1 LTYKNNKNF
10 LLIDSLAQ
18 DRKFSE
24 AKELL
29 LKDKNKY
36 LLDYFYKYILGS
48 LEDQLGNSD
57 QAISNYLESINLNPS
72 FKESKFSL
80 GNIYYKLKKLD
91 EAKLIFLDLIEQTK
105 DIRSYHNLAL
115 ILFDQNLYDDSIIY
129 LKIASNLY
137 PTSYEVHH
145 QLGLVYAKLKK
156 YYEAI
161 KYYSLAN
168 KFNEKKDSST
178 LNNLGNVYG
187 DLKDH
192 ERAIFFYNQA
202 LKFNGDKSKIY
213 NNLAVAYSDIG
224 DLEKTIYCYEQS
236 LLLNPKNLIIRQRYI
251 FYLLYNFESKTLYK
265 QEAIKYSEKIDYL
278 PNVLKINELKNFSKD
293 EHKVINL
300 GIVSGDFRKH
310 PVGFFLMDI
319 LKDLKNENI
328 KLFAYSSP
336 EFDDDYTESLREKF
350 DVFNNISA
358 FSDKDCVTKIYDDK
372 IDILIDMSGYSN
384 QTRLPLF
391 KQKVSPLQI
400 SWAGWL
406 ETTGLK
412 EIDYIVGDPI
422 VTPEEHKNF
431 YVEKILQLPN
441 IWCHLSTSDIKQ
453 INTSHTPALINN
465 YITFGCFNNM
475 HKINNK
481 VIEAWSEILHLVLNS
496 KILIKNFQVNNSLYK
511 KRIIN
516 EFKKNNI
523 LDDRLIFEEDSIRD
537 KLLLSYNN
545 IDIALDTFPYTGGT
559 TSLETAWMCVPL
571 LTIKGE
577 SFISRCGASINTN
590 LNQDHWTANNI
601 KQYIQLA
608 KEYASD
614 YKKLDINRSYLRNN
628 SRKSAIFNSK
638 LFSKN
643 FAKALRKIWLDYVNT
658 NNNI

>member
-1 LTYKNNKNF
+1 LTYKDNKNF
-10 LLIDSLAQ
+10 LLINSLVQ
-18 DRKFSE
+18 EKKFFE
-24 AKELL
+24 ARELL

-36 LLDYFYKYILGS
+36 LLDYFFLYILGF
-48 LEDQLGNSD
+48 LEDQLGNSN
-57 QAISNYLESINLNPS
+57 QAISNYLESVRLNPS

-80 GNIYYKLKKLD
+80 GSIYYKLRKLD
-91 EAKLIFLDLIEQTK
+91 EAKLIFLDLIEETK

-115 ILFDQNLYDDSIIY
+115 ILFDQTLYDDSILY

-145 QLGLVYAKLKK
+145 QLGLVYSKLKK

-161 KYYSLAN
+161 KYYDLAN

-178 LNNLGNVYG
+178 LNNLGNVYS
-187 DLKDH
+187 DLKDYD
-192 ERAIFFYNQA
+192 RAIFCYNQA
-202 LKFNGDKSKIY
+202 LKFDGDKSKIY

-236 LLLNPKNLIIRQRYI
+236 LLLNSKNLIIRQRYI
-251 FYLLYNFESKTLYK
+251 FYLLYNFETKKLYK
-265 QEAIKYSEKIDYL
+265 QETIKYSEEIDYL
-278 PNVLKINELKNFSKD
+278 PNLSKINKLKNFTED
-293 EHKVINL
+293 RQINL

-310 PVGFFLMDI
+310 PVGYFLMDI
-319 LKDLKNENI
+319 LNHLKNENI
-328 KLFAYSSP
+328 KLFAYSNP
-336 EFDDDYTESLREKF
+336 EIEDDYTESLKERF
-350 DVFNNISA
+350 DVFNNISSL
-358 FSDKDCVTKIYDDK
+358 SDKDSAAKIYDDK
-372 IDILIDMSGYSN
+372 IDILIDMSGFSN
-384 QTRLPLF
+384 QTRLSLF
-391 KQKVSPLQI
+391 KQKISPVQV

-406 ETTGLK
+406 ATTGLK
-412 EIDYIVGDPI
+412 EIDYIVGDSI
-422 VTPEEHKNF
+422 VTPETHKDY

-453 INTSHTPALINN
+453 IDTNHTPALINN
-465 YITFGCFNNM
+465 YITFGCFNSM

-481 VIEAWSEILHLVLNS
+481 VIEAWSEILHAVLNS
-496 KILIKNFQVNNSLYK
+496 KILIKNFQVNNYLYK
-511 KRIIN
+511 KKIIN

-523 LDDRLIFEEDSIRD
+523 LEDRLIFEEASLRD

-571 LTIKGE
+571 LTIRGD
-577 SFISRCGASINTN
+577 SFISRCGASINSN
-590 LNQDHWTANNI
+590 LNQDHWTAENV

-614 YKKLDINRSYLRNN
+614 YKKLDINRSYLRDN
-628 SRKSAIFNSK
+628 SRKSPIFNSK

-643 FAKALRKIWLDYVNT
+643 FAKALRKILLEYVTT

>member
-1 LTYKNNKNF
+1 MTYKDNKNF
-10 LLIDSLAQ
+10 LLINSLVQ
-18 DRKFSE
+18 EKKFFE
-24 AKELL
+24 ARELL

-36 LLDYFYKYILGS
+36 LLDYFFIYILGF
-48 LEDQLGNSD
+48 LEDQLGNSN
-57 QAISNYLESINLNPS
+57 QAISNYLESVRLNPS

-80 GNIYYKLKKLD
+80 GSIYYKLRKLD
-91 EAKLIFLDLIEQTK
+91 EAKLIFLDLIEETK

-115 ILFDQNLYDDSIIY
+115 ILFDQTLYDDSILY

-145 QLGLVYAKLKK
+145 QLGLVYSKLKK

-161 KYYSLAN
+161 KYYDLAN

-178 LNNLGNVYG
+178 LNNLGNVYS
-187 DLKDH
+187 DLKDYD
-192 ERAIFFYNQA
+192 RAIFCYNQA
-202 LKFNGDKSKIY
+202 LKFDGDKSKIY

-236 LLLNPKNLIIRQRYI
+236 LLLNSKNLIIRQRYI
-251 FYLLYNFESKTLYK
+251 FYLLYNFETKKLYK
-265 QEAIKYSEKIDYL
+265 QETIKYSEEIDYL
-278 PNVLKINELKNFSKD
+278 PNLSKINKLKNFTED
-293 EHKVINL
+293 RQINL

-310 PVGFFLMDI
+310 PVGYFLMDI
-319 LKDLKNENI
+319 LNHLKNENI
-328 KLFAYSSP
+328 KLFAYSNP
-336 EFDDDYTESLREKF
+336 EIEDDYTESLKERF
-350 DVFNNISA
+350 DVFNNISSL
-358 FSDKDCVTKIYDDK
+358 SDKDSAAKIYDDK
-372 IDILIDMSGYSN
+372 IDILIDMSGFSN
-384 QTRLPLF
+384 QTRLSLF
-391 KQKVSPLQI
+391 KQKISPVQV

-406 ETTGLK
+406 ATTGLK
-412 EIDYIVGDPI
+412 EIDYIVGDSI
-422 VTPEEHKNF
+422 VTPETHKDY

-453 INTSHTPALINN
+453 IDTNHTPALINN
-465 YITFGCFNNM
+465 YITFGCFNSM

-481 VIEAWSEILHLVLNS
+481 VIEAWSEILHAVLNS
-496 KILIKNFQVNNSLYK
+496 KILIKNFQVNNYLYK
-511 KRIIN
+511 KKIIN

-523 LDDRLIFEEDSIRD
+523 LEDRLIFEEASLRD

-571 LTIKGE
+571 LTIRGD
-577 SFISRCGASINTN
+577 SFISRCGASINSN
-590 LNQDHWTANNI
+590 LNQDHWTAENV

-608 KEYASD
+608 NEYASD
-614 YKKLDINRSYLRNN
+614 YKKLDINRSYLRDN
-628 SRKSAIFNSK
+628 SRKSPIFNSK

-643 FAKALRKIWLDYVNT
+643 FAKALRKILLEYVTT

>member
-1 LTYKNNKNF
+1 MTYKDNKNF
-10 LLIDSLAQ
+10 LLINSLVQ
-18 DRKFSE
+18 EKKFFE
-24 AKELL
+24 ARELL

-36 LLDYFYKYILGS
+36 LLDYFFFYILGF
-48 LEDQLGNSD
+48 LEDQLGNSN
-57 QAISNYLESINLNPS
+57 QAISNYLESVRLNTS

-80 GNIYYKLKKLD
+80 GSIYYKLRKLD
-91 EAKLIFLDLIEQTK
+91 EAKLIFLDLIEETK

-115 ILFDQNLYDDSIIY
+115 ILFDQTLYDDSILY

-137 PTSYEVHH
+137 PTSYEVNH
-145 QLGLVYAKLKK
+145 QLGLVYSKLKK

-161 KYYSLAN
+161 KYYDLAN

-178 LNNLGNVYG
+178 LNNLGNVYS
-187 DLKDH
+187 DLKDYD
-192 ERAIFFYNQA
+192 RAIFCYNQA
-202 LKFNGDKSKIY
+202 LKFDGDKSKIY

-236 LLLNPKNLIIRQRYI
+236 LLLNSKNLIIRQRYI
-251 FYLLYNFESKTLYK
+251 FYLLYNFETKKLYK
-265 QEAIKYSEKIDYL
+265 QETIKYSEEIDYL
-278 PNVLKINELKNFSKD
+278 PNLSKINKLKNFTED
-293 EHKVINL
+293 RQINL

-310 PVGFFLMDI
+310 PVGYFLMDI
-319 LKDLKNENI
+319 LNHLKNENI
-328 KLFAYSSP
+328 KLFAYSNP
-336 EFDDDYTESLREKF
+336 EIEDDYTESLKERF
-350 DVFNNISA
+350 DVFNNISSL
-358 FSDKDCVTKIYDDK
+358 SDKDSAAKIYDDK
-372 IDILIDMSGYSN
+372 IDILIDMSGFSN
-384 QTRLPLF
+384 QTRLSLF
-391 KQKVSPLQI
+391 KQKISPVQV

-406 ETTGLK
+406 ATTGLK
-412 EIDYIVGDPI
+412 EIDYIVGDSI
-422 VTPEEHKNF
+422 VTPETHKDY

-453 INTSHTPALINN
+453 IDTNHTPALINN
-465 YITFGCFNNM
+465 YITFGCFNSM

-481 VIEAWSEILHLVLNS
+481 VIEAWSEILHAVLNS
-496 KILIKNFQVNNSLYK
+496 KILIKNFQVNNYLYK
-511 KRIIN
+511 KKIIN

-523 LDDRLIFEEDSIRD
+523 LEDRLIFEEASLRD

-571 LTIKGE
+571 LTIRGD
-577 SFISRCGASINTN
+577 SFISRCGASINSN
-590 LNQDHWTANNI
+590 LNQDHWTAENV

-614 YKKLDINRSYLRNN
+614 YKKLDINRSYLRDN
-628 SRKSAIFNSK
+628 SRKSPIFNSK

-643 FAKALRKIWLDYVNT
+643 FAKALRKILLEYVTT

>member
-1 LTYKNNKNF
+1 LTYKDNKNF
-10 LLIDSLAQ
+10 LLINSLVQ
-18 DRKFSE
+18 EKKFFE
-24 AKELL
+24 ARELL

-36 LLDYFYKYILGS
+36 LLDYFFLYILGF
-48 LEDQLGNSD
+48 LEDQLGNSN
-57 QAISNYLESINLNPS
+57 QAISNYLESVRLNPS

-80 GNIYYKLKKLD
+80 GSIYYKLRKLD
-91 EAKLIFLDLIEQTK
+91 EAKLIFLDLIEETK

-115 ILFDQNLYDDSIIY
+115 ILFDQTLYDDSILY

-145 QLGLVYAKLKK
+145 QLGLVYSKLKK

-161 KYYSLAN
+161 KYYDLAN

-178 LNNLGNVYG
+178 LNNLGNVYS
-187 DLKDH
+187 DLKDYD
-192 ERAIFFYNQA
+192 RAIFCYNQA
-202 LKFNGDKSKIY
+202 LKFDGDKSKIY

-236 LLLNPKNLIIRQRYI
+236 LLLNSKNLIIRQRYI
-251 FYLLYNFESKTLYK
+251 FYLLYNFETKKLYK
-265 QEAIKYSEKIDYL
+265 QETIKYSEEIDYL
-278 PNVLKINELKNFSKD
+278 PNLSKINKLKNFTED
-293 EHKVINL
+293 RQINL

-310 PVGFFLMDI
+310 PVGYFLMDI
-319 LKDLKNENI
+319 LNHLKNENI
-328 KLFAYSSP
+328 KLFAYSNP
-336 EFDDDYTESLREKF
+336 EIEDDYTESLKERF
-350 DVFNNISA
+350 DVFNNISSL
-358 FSDKDCVTKIYDDK
+358 SDKDSAAKIYDDK
-372 IDILIDMSGYSN
+372 IDILIDMSGFSN
-384 QTRLPLF
+384 QTRLSLF
-391 KQKVSPLQI
+391 KQKISPVQV

-406 ETTGLK
+406 ATTGLK
-412 EIDYIVGDPI
+412 EIDYIVGDSI
-422 VTPEEHKNF
+422 VTPETHKDY

-453 INTSHTPALINN
+453 IDTNHTPALINN
-465 YITFGCFNNM
+465 YITFGCFNSM

-481 VIEAWSEILHLVLNS
+481 VIEAWSEILHAVLNS
-496 KILIKNFQVNNSLYK
+496 KILIKNFQVNNYLYK
-511 KRIIN
+511 KKIIN

-523 LDDRLIFEEDSIRD
+523 LEDRLIFEEASLRD

-571 LTIKGE
+571 LTIRGD
-577 SFISRCGASINTN
+577 SFISRCGASINSN
-590 LNQDHWTANNI
+590 LNQDHWTAENV

-608 KEYASD
+608 NEYASD
-614 YKKLDINRSYLRNN
+614 YKKLDINRSYLRDN
-628 SRKSAIFNSK
+628 SRKSPIFNSK

-643 FAKALRKIWLDYVNT
+643 FAKALRKILLEYVTT

>member
-1 LTYKNNKNF
+1 LTYKDNKNF
-10 LLIDSLAQ
+10 LLINSLVQ
-18 DRKFSE
+18 EKKFFE
-24 AKELL
+24 ARELL

-36 LLDYFYKYILGS
+36 LLDYFFFYILGF
-48 LEDQLGNSD
+48 LEDQLGNSN
-57 QAISNYLESINLNPS
+57 QAISNYLESVRLNTS

-80 GNIYYKLKKLD
+80 GSIYYKLRKLD
-91 EAKLIFLDLIEQTK
+91 EAKLIFLDLIEETK

-115 ILFDQNLYDDSIIY
+115 ILFDQTLYDDSILY

-137 PTSYEVHH
+137 PTSYEVNH
-145 QLGLVYAKLKK
+145 QLGLVYSKLKK

-161 KYYSLAN
+161 KYYDLAN

-178 LNNLGNVYG
+178 LNNLGNVYS
-187 DLKDH
+187 DLKDYD
-192 ERAIFFYNQA
+192 RAIFCYNQA
-202 LKFNGDKSKIY
+202 LKFDGDKSKIY

-236 LLLNPKNLIIRQRYI
+236 LLLNSKNLIIRQRYI
-251 FYLLYNFESKTLYK
+251 FYLLYNFETKKLYK
-265 QEAIKYSEKIDYL
+265 QETIKYSEEIDYL
-278 PNVLKINELKNFSKD
+278 PNLSKINKLKNFTED
-293 EHKVINL
+293 RQINL

-310 PVGFFLMDI
+310 PVGYFLMDI
-319 LKDLKNENI
+319 LNHLKNENI
-328 KLFAYSSP
+328 KLFAYSNP
-336 EFDDDYTESLREKF
+336 EIEDDYTESLKERF
-350 DVFNNISA
+350 DVFNNISSL
-358 FSDKDCVTKIYDDK
+358 SDKDSAAKIYDDK
-372 IDILIDMSGYSN
+372 IDILIDMSGFSN
-384 QTRLPLF
+384 QTRLSLF
-391 KQKVSPLQI
+391 KQKISPVQV

-406 ETTGLK
+406 ATTGLK
-412 EIDYIVGDPI
+412 EIDYIVGDSI
-422 VTPEEHKNF
+422 VTPETHKDY

-453 INTSHTPALINN
+453 IDTNHTPALINN
-465 YITFGCFNNM
+465 YITFGCFNSM

-481 VIEAWSEILHLVLNS
+481 VIEAWSEILHAVLNS
-496 KILIKNFQVNNSLYK
+496 KILIKNFQVNNYLYK
-511 KRIIN
+511 KKIIN

-523 LDDRLIFEEDSIRD
+523 LEDRLIFEEASLRD

-571 LTIKGE
+571 LTIRGD
-577 SFISRCGASINTN
+577 SFISRCGASINSN
-590 LNQDHWTANNI
+590 LNQDHWTAENV

-614 YKKLDINRSYLRNN
+614 YKKLDINRSYLRDN
-628 SRKSAIFNSK
+628 SRKSPIFNSK

-643 FAKALRKIWLDYVNT
+643 FAKALRKILLEYVTT

>member
-1 LTYKNNKNF
+1 MTYKDNKNF
-10 LLIDSLAQ
+10 LLINSLVQ
-18 DRKFSE
+18 EKKFFE
-24 AKELL
+24 AKEIL
-29 LKDKNKY
+29 LKDKSKY
-36 LLDYFYKYILGS
+36 LLDYFFLYILGF
-48 LEDQLGNSD
+48 LEDQLGNSN
-57 QAISNYLESINLNPS
+57 QAISNYLESVRLNPS

-80 GNIYYKLKKLD
+80 GSIYYKLRKLD
-91 EAKLIFLDLIEQTK
+91 EAKLIFLDLIEETK

-115 ILFDQNLYDDSIIY
+115 ILFDQTLYDDSILY

-145 QLGLVYAKLKK
+145 QLGLVYSKLKK

-161 KYYSLAN
+161 KYYDLAN

-178 LNNLGNVYG
+178 LNNLGNVYS
-187 DLKDH
+187 DLKDYD
-192 ERAIFFYNQA
+192 RAIFCYNQA
-202 LKFNGDKSKIY
+202 LKFDGEKSKIY

-236 LLLNPKNLIIRQRYI
+236 LLFNSKNLIIRQRYI
-251 FYLLYNFESKTLYK
+251 FYLLYNFETKKLYK
-265 QEAIKYSEKIDYL
+265 QETIKYSEEIDYL
-278 PNVLKINELKNFSKD
+278 PNLLKINKSKNFTED
-293 EHKVINL
+293 TQINL

-310 PVGFFLMDI
+310 PVGYFLMDI
-319 LKDLKNENI
+319 LNHLKSENI
-328 KLFAYSSP
+328 KLFAYSNP
-336 EFDDDYTESLREKF
+336 EFEDDYTESLKERF
-350 DVFNNISA
+350 DVFNNISSL
-358 FSDKDCVTKIYDDK
+358 SDTDSAAKIYDDK

-384 QTRLPLF
+384 QTRLSLF
-391 KQKVSPLQI
+391 KQKISPVQI

-406 ETTGLK
+406 ATTGLK
-412 EIDYIVGDPI
+412 EIDYIVGDLI
-422 VTPEEHKNF
+422 VTPETHKDY

-453 INTSHTPALINN
+453 IDTGNTPALINN
-465 YITFGCFNNM
+465 YITFGCFNSM

-481 VIEAWSEILHLVLNS
+481 VIEAWSEILHAVLES
-496 KILIKNFQVNNSLYK
+496 KILIKNFQVNNYLYK
-511 KRIIN
+511 KKIIN

-523 LDDRLIFEEDSIRD
+523 LEDRLIFEEASLRD

-571 LTIKGE
+571 LTIRGD
-577 SFISRCGASINTN
+577 SFISRCGASINSN
-590 LNQDHWTANNI
+590 LNQDHWTAENV

-614 YKKLDINRSYLRNN
+614 YKKLDINRSYLRDN
-628 SRKSAIFNSK
+628 SRKSPIFNSK
-638 LFSKN
+638 LFAQN
-643 FAKALRKIWLDYVNT
+643 FAKALRKILLECVTT

>member
-1 LTYKNNKNF
+1 LTYQNNKNF

-18 DRKFSE
+18 KKKFSE

-29 LKDKNKY
+29 LKDKNEY
-36 LLDYFYKYILGS
+36 LLDYFFLFILGS

-57 QAISNYLESINLNPS
+57 QAISNYLESARLNSS

-80 GNIYYKLKKLD
+80 GSIYYKLSKLD
-91 EAKLIFLDLIEQTK
+91 EAKSIFLDLIEETK
-105 DIRSYHNLAL
+105 DIRSYHNLGL
-115 ILFDQNLYDDSIIY
+115 ILFDQNLYDDSIKY

-137 PTSYEVHH
+137 PASYEIHH
-145 QLGLVYAKLKK
+145 QLGLAHTKLKK

-187 DLKDH
+187 DLQDY
-192 ERAIFFYNQA
+192 ERAIFCYNQA
-202 LKFNGDKSKIY
+202 LKLDGDKSKIY

-251 FYLLYNFESKTLYK
+251 FYLPYDFATKALYK
-265 QEAIKYSEKIDYL
+265 KETIKYSEKIDYL
-278 PNVLKINELKNFSKD
+278 PNLLKINKLKNFTEDKQ
-293 EHKVINL
+293 INL

-310 PVGFFLMDI
+310 PVAYFLMDI

-328 KLFAYSSP
+328 KLFAYSNP
-336 EFDDDYTESLREKF
+336 EFEDDYTQSLKEKF
-350 DVFNNISA
+350 DVFNNISSL
-358 FSDKDCVTKIYDDK
+358 SDKDCATKIYDEK

-384 QTRLPLF
+384 QTRLSLF
-391 KQKVSPLQI
+391 KQKIAPLQI

-412 EIDYIVGDPI
+412 EIDYIVGDSI
-422 VTPEEHKNF
+422 VTPEDHKDF

-441 IWCHLSTSDIKQ
+441 IWCHLSTSDIQQ

-465 YITFGCFNNM
+465 FITFGCFNSM

-481 VIEAWSEILHLVLNS
+481 VIETWSEILSSVLNS

-511 KRIIN
+511 KKIIN

-523 LDDRLIFEEDSIRD
+523 LEDRLIFEEASTRD

-571 LTIKGE
+571 LTIKGD
-577 SFISRCGASINTN
+577 SFISRCGASVNSN

-601 KQYIQLA
+601 NHYIQLA
-608 KEYASD
+608 KEYSSD

-628 SRKSAIFNSK
+628 SRKTAIFNSK

-643 FAKALRKIWLDYVNT
+643 FANALKKIWLDYVNT
-658 NNNI
+658 NNNT

>member
-1 LTYKNNKNF
+1 M
-10 LLIDSLAQ
+10 LIDSLAQ

>member
-1 LTYKNNKNF
+1 MTYKNNKNF

>member
-1 LTYKNNKNF
+1 MTYQNNKNF

-18 DRKFSE
+18 EKKFSE

-29 LKDKNKY
+29 LKDKNEY
-36 LLDYFYKYILGS
+36 LLDYFFLFILGS

-57 QAISNYLESINLNPS
+57 QAISNYLESARLNSS

-80 GNIYYKLKKLD
+80 GSIYYKLSKLD
-91 EAKLIFLDLIEQTK
+91 EAKLIFLDLIEETK

-115 ILFDQNLYDDSIIY
+115 ILFDQTLYDDSILY

-145 QLGLVYAKLKK
+145 QLGLVYSKLKK

-161 KYYSLAN
+161 KYYDLAN

-178 LNNLGNVYG
+178 LNNLGNVYS
-187 DLKDH
+187 DLKDYD
-192 ERAIFFYNQA
+192 RAIFCYNQA
-202 LKFNGDKSKIY
+202 LKFDGDKSKIY

-236 LLLNPKNLIIRQRYI
+236 LLLNSKNLIIRQRYI
-251 FYLLYNFESKTLYK
+251 FYLLYNFETKKLYK
-265 QEAIKYSEKIDYL
+265 QETIKYSEEIDYL
-278 PNVLKINELKNFSKD
+278 PNLLKINKSKNFTED
-293 EHKVINL
+293 TQINL

-310 PVGFFLMDI
+310 PVGYFLMDI
-319 LKDLKNENI
+319 LNHLKSENI
-328 KLFAYSSP
+328 KLFAYSNP
-336 EFDDDYTESLREKF
+336 EFEDDYTESLKERF
-350 DVFNNISA
+350 DVFNNISSL
-358 FSDKDCVTKIYDDK
+358 SDTDSAAKIYDDK

-384 QTRLPLF
+384 QTRLSLF
-391 KQKVSPLQI
+391 KQKISPVQI

-406 ETTGLK
+406 ATTGLK
-412 EIDYIVGDPI
+412 EIDYIVGDLI
-422 VTPEEHKNF
+422 VTPETHKDY

-453 INTSHTPALINN
+453 IDTGNTPALINN
-465 YITFGCFNNM
+465 YITFGCFNSM

-481 VIEAWSEILHLVLNS
+481 VIEAWSEILHAVLES
-496 KILIKNFQVNNSLYK
+496 KILIKNFQVNNYLYK
-511 KRIIN
+511 KKIIN

-523 LDDRLIFEEDSIRD
+523 LEDRLIFEEASLRD

-571 LTIKGE
+571 LTIRGD
-577 SFISRCGASINTN
+577 SFISRCGASINSN
-590 LNQDHWTANNI
+590 LNQDHWTAENV

-614 YKKLDINRSYLRNN
+614 YKKLDINRSYLRDN
-628 SRKSAIFNSK
+628 SRKSPIFNSK
-638 LFSKN
+638 LFSQN
-643 FAKALRKIWLDYVNT
+643 FAKALRKILLECVTT

>member
-1 LTYKNNKNF
+1 LTYKDNKNF
-10 LLIDSLAQ
+10 LLINSLVQ
-18 DRKFSE
+18 EKKFFE
-24 AKELL
+24 ARELL

-36 LLDYFYKYILGS
+36 LLDYFFIYILGF
-48 LEDQLGNSD
+48 LEDQLGNSN
-57 QAISNYLESINLNPS
+57 QAISNYLESVRLNPS

-80 GNIYYKLKKLD
+80 GSIYYKLRKLD
-91 EAKLIFLDLIEQTK
+91 EAKLIFLDLIEETK

-115 ILFDQNLYDDSIIY
+115 ILFDQTLYDDSILY

-145 QLGLVYAKLKK
+145 QLGLVYSKLKK

-161 KYYSLAN
+161 KYYDLAN

-178 LNNLGNVYG
+178 LNNLGNVYS
-187 DLKDH
+187 DLKDYD
-192 ERAIFFYNQA
+192 RAIFCYNQA
-202 LKFNGDKSKIY
+202 LKFDGDKSKIY

-236 LLLNPKNLIIRQRYI
+236 LLLNSKNLIIRQRYI
-251 FYLLYNFESKTLYK
+251 FYLLYNFETKKLYK
-265 QEAIKYSEKIDYL
+265 QETIKYSEEIDYL
-278 PNVLKINELKNFSKD
+278 PNLSKINKLKNFTED
-293 EHKVINL
+293 RQINL

-310 PVGFFLMDI
+310 PVGYFLMDI
-319 LKDLKNENI
+319 LNHLKNENI
-328 KLFAYSSP
+328 KLFAYSNP
-336 EFDDDYTESLREKF
+336 EIEDDYTESLKERF
-350 DVFNNISA
+350 DVFNNISSL
-358 FSDKDCVTKIYDDK
+358 SDKDSAAKIYDDK
-372 IDILIDMSGYSN
+372 IDILIDMSGFSN
-384 QTRLPLF
+384 QTRLSLF
-391 KQKVSPLQI
+391 KQKISPVQV

-406 ETTGLK
+406 ATTGLK
-412 EIDYIVGDPI
+412 EIDYIVGDSI
-422 VTPEEHKNF
+422 VTPETHKDY

-453 INTSHTPALINN
+453 IDTNHTPALINN
-465 YITFGCFNNM
+465 YITFGCFNSM

-481 VIEAWSEILHLVLNS
+481 VIEAWSEILHAVLNS
-496 KILIKNFQVNNSLYK
+496 KILIKNFQVNNYLYK
-511 KRIIN
+511 KKIIN

-523 LDDRLIFEEDSIRD
+523 LEDRLIFEEASLRD

-571 LTIKGE
+571 LTIRGD
-577 SFISRCGASINTN
+577 SFISRCGASINSN
-590 LNQDHWTANNI
+590 LNQDHWTAENV

-608 KEYASD
+608 NEYASD
-614 YKKLDINRSYLRNN
+614 YKKLDINRSYLRDN
-628 SRKSAIFNSK
+628 SRKSPIFNSK

-643 FAKALRKIWLDYVNT
+643 FAKALRKILLEYVTT

>member
-1 LTYKNNKNF
+1 LTYKDNKNF
-10 LLIDSLAQ
+10 LLINSLVQ
-18 DRKFSE
+18 EKKFFE
-24 AKELL
+24 ARELL

-36 LLDYFYKYILGS
+36 LLDYFFIYILGF
-48 LEDQLGNSD
+48 LEDQLGNSN
-57 QAISNYLESINLNPS
+57 QAISNYLESVRLNTS

-80 GNIYYKLKKLD
+80 GSIYYKLRKLD
-91 EAKLIFLDLIEQTK
+91 EAKLIFLDLIEETK

-115 ILFDQNLYDDSIIY
+115 ILFDQTLYDDSILY

-137 PTSYEVHH
+137 PTSYEVNH
-145 QLGLVYAKLKK
+145 QLGLVYSKLKK

-161 KYYSLAN
+161 KYYDLAN

-178 LNNLGNVYG
+178 LNNLGNVYS
-187 DLKDH
+187 DLKDYD
-192 ERAIFFYNQA
+192 RAIFCYNQA
-202 LKFNGDKSKIY
+202 LKFDGDKSKIY

-236 LLLNPKNLIIRQRYI
+236 LLLNSKNLIIRQRYI
-251 FYLLYNFESKTLYK
+251 FYLLYNFETKKLYK
-265 QEAIKYSEKIDYL
+265 QETIKYSEEIDYL
-278 PNVLKINELKNFSKD
+278 PNLSKINKLKNFTED
-293 EHKVINL
+293 RQINL

-310 PVGFFLMDI
+310 PVGYFLMDI
-319 LKDLKNENI
+319 LNHLKNENI
-328 KLFAYSSP
+328 KLFAYSNP
-336 EFDDDYTESLREKF
+336 EIEDDYTESLKERF
-350 DVFNNISA
+350 DVFNNISSL
-358 FSDKDCVTKIYDDK
+358 SDKDSAAKIYDDK
-372 IDILIDMSGYSN
+372 IDILIDMSGFSN
-384 QTRLPLF
+384 QTRLSLF
-391 KQKVSPLQI
+391 KQKISPVQV

-406 ETTGLK
+406 ATTGLK
-412 EIDYIVGDPI
+412 EIDYIVGDSI
-422 VTPEEHKNF
+422 VTPETHKDY

-453 INTSHTPALINN
+453 IDTNHTPALINN
-465 YITFGCFNNM
+465 YITFGCFNSM

-481 VIEAWSEILHLVLNS
+481 VIEAWSEILHAVLNS
-496 KILIKNFQVNNSLYK
+496 KILIKNFQVNNYLYK
-511 KRIIN
+511 KKIIN

-523 LDDRLIFEEDSIRD
+523 LEDRLIFEEASLRD

-571 LTIKGE
+571 LTIRGD
-577 SFISRCGASINTN
+577 SFISRCGASINSN
-590 LNQDHWTANNI
+590 LNQDHWTAENV

-614 YKKLDINRSYLRNN
+614 YKKLDINRSYLRDN
-628 SRKSAIFNSK
+628 SRKSPIFNSK

-643 FAKALRKIWLDYVNT
+643 FAKALRKILLEYVTT

>member
-1 LTYKNNKNF
+1 LTYKDNKNF
-10 LLIDSLAQ
+10 LLINSLVQ
-18 DRKFSE
+18 EKKFFE
-24 AKELL
+24 ARELL

-36 LLDYFYKYILGS
+36 LLDYFFIYILGF
-48 LEDQLGNSD
+48 LEDQLGNSN
-57 QAISNYLESINLNPS
+57 QAISNYLESVRLNTS

-80 GNIYYKLKKLD
+80 GSIYYKLRKLD
-91 EAKLIFLDLIEQTK
+91 EAKLIFLDLIEETK

-115 ILFDQNLYDDSIIY
+115 ILFDQTLYDDSILY

-145 QLGLVYAKLKK
+145 QLGLVYSKLKK

-161 KYYSLAN
+161 KYYDLAN

-178 LNNLGNVYG
+178 LNNLGNVYS
-187 DLKDH
+187 DLKDYD
-192 ERAIFFYNQA
+192 RAIFCYNQA
-202 LKFNGDKSKIY
+202 LKFDGDKSKIY

-236 LLLNPKNLIIRQRYI
+236 LLLNSKNLIIRQRYI
-251 FYLLYNFESKTLYK
+251 FYLLYNFETKKLYK
-265 QEAIKYSEKIDYL
+265 QETIKYSEEIDYL
-278 PNVLKINELKNFSKD
+278 PNLSKINKLKNFTED
-293 EHKVINL
+293 RQINL

-310 PVGFFLMDI
+310 PVGYFLMDI
-319 LKDLKNENI
+319 LNHLKNENI
-328 KLFAYSSP
+328 KLFAYSNP
-336 EFDDDYTESLREKF
+336 EIEDDYTESLKERF
-350 DVFNNISA
+350 DVFNNISSL
-358 FSDKDCVTKIYDDK
+358 SDKDSAAKIYDDK
-372 IDILIDMSGYSN
+372 IDILIDMSGFSN
-384 QTRLPLF
+384 QTRLSLF
-391 KQKVSPLQI
+391 KQKISPVQV

-406 ETTGLK
+406 ATTGLK
-412 EIDYIVGDPI
+412 EIDYIVGDSI
-422 VTPEEHKNF
+422 VTPETHKDY

-453 INTSHTPALINN
+453 IDTNHTPALINN
-465 YITFGCFNNM
+465 YITFGCFNSM

-481 VIEAWSEILHLVLNS
+481 VIEAWSEILHAVLNS
-496 KILIKNFQVNNSLYK
+496 KILIKNFQVNNYLYK
-511 KRIIN
+511 KKIIN

-523 LDDRLIFEEDSIRD
+523 LEDRLIFEEASLRD

-571 LTIKGE
+571 LTIRGD
-577 SFISRCGASINTN
+577 SFISRCGASINSN
-590 LNQDHWTANNI
+590 LNQDHWTAENV

-614 YKKLDINRSYLRNN
+614 YKKLDINRSYLRDN
-628 SRKSAIFNSK
+628 SRKSPIFNSK

-643 FAKALRKIWLDYVNT
+643 FAKALRKILLEYVTT

>member
-1 LTYKNNKNF
+1 MTYKDNKNF
-10 LLIDSLAQ
+10 LLINSLVQ
-18 DRKFSE
+18 EKKFFE
-24 AKELL
+24 ARELL

-36 LLDYFYKYILGS
+36 LLDYFFIYILGF
-48 LEDQLGNSD
+48 LEDQLGNSN
-57 QAISNYLESINLNPS
+57 QAISNYLESVRLNTS

-80 GNIYYKLKKLD
+80 GSIYYKLRKLD
-91 EAKLIFLDLIEQTK
+91 EAKLIFLDLIEETK

-115 ILFDQNLYDDSIIY
+115 ILFDQTLYDDSILY

-137 PTSYEVHH
+137 PTSYEVNH
-145 QLGLVYAKLKK
+145 QLGLVYSKLKK

-161 KYYSLAN
+161 KYYDLAN

-178 LNNLGNVYG
+178 LNNLGNVYS
-187 DLKDH
+187 DLKDYD
-192 ERAIFFYNQA
+192 RAIFCYNQA
-202 LKFNGDKSKIY
+202 LKFDGDKSKIY

-236 LLLNPKNLIIRQRYI
+236 LLLNSKNLIIRQRYI
-251 FYLLYNFESKTLYK
+251 FYLLYNFETKKLYK
-265 QEAIKYSEKIDYL
+265 QETIKYSEEIDYL
-278 PNVLKINELKNFSKD
+278 PNLSKINKLKNFTED
-293 EHKVINL
+293 RQINL

-310 PVGFFLMDI
+310 PVGYFLMDI
-319 LKDLKNENI
+319 LNHLKNENI
-328 KLFAYSSP
+328 KLFAYSNP
-336 EFDDDYTESLREKF
+336 EIEDDYTESLKERF
-350 DVFNNISA
+350 DVFNNISSL
-358 FSDKDCVTKIYDDK
+358 SDKDSAAKIYDDK
-372 IDILIDMSGYSN
+372 IDILIDMSGFSN
-384 QTRLPLF
+384 QTRLSLF
-391 KQKVSPLQI
+391 KQKISPVQV

-406 ETTGLK
+406 ATTGLK
-412 EIDYIVGDPI
+412 EIDYIVGDSI
-422 VTPEEHKNF
+422 VTPETHKDY

-453 INTSHTPALINN
+453 IDTNHTPALINN
-465 YITFGCFNNM
+465 YITFGCFNSM

-481 VIEAWSEILHLVLNS
+481 VIEAWSEILHAVLNS
-496 KILIKNFQVNNSLYK
+496 KILIKNFQVNNYLYK
-511 KRIIN
+511 KKIIN

-523 LDDRLIFEEDSIRD
+523 LEDRLIFEEASLRD

-571 LTIKGE
+571 LTIRGD
-577 SFISRCGASINTN
+577 SFISRCGASINSN
-590 LNQDHWTANNI
+590 LNQDHWTAENV

-614 YKKLDINRSYLRNN
+614 YKKLDINRSYLRDN
-628 SRKSAIFNSK
+628 SRKSPIFNSK

-643 FAKALRKIWLDYVNT
+643 FAKALRKILLEYVTT

>member
-1 LTYKNNKNF
+1 MTYKDNKNF
-10 LLIDSLAQ
+10 LLINSLVQ
-18 DRKFSE
+18 EKKFFE
-24 AKELL
+24 ARELL

-36 LLDYFYKYILGS
+36 LLDYFFIYILGF
-48 LEDQLGNSD
+48 LEDQLGNSN
-57 QAISNYLESINLNPS
+57 QAISNYLESVRLNPS

-80 GNIYYKLKKLD
+80 GSIYYKLRKLD
-91 EAKLIFLDLIEQTK
+91 EAKLIFLDLIEETK

-115 ILFDQNLYDDSIIY
+115 ILFDQTLYDDSILY

-137 PTSYEVHH
+137 PTSYEVNH
-145 QLGLVYAKLKK
+145 QLGLVYSKLKK

-161 KYYSLAN
+161 KYYDLAN

-178 LNNLGNVYG
+178 LNNLGNVYS
-187 DLKDH
+187 DLKDYD
-192 ERAIFFYNQA
+192 RAIFCYNQA
-202 LKFNGDKSKIY
+202 LKFDGDKSKIY

-236 LLLNPKNLIIRQRYI
+236 LLLNSKNLIIRQRYI
-251 FYLLYNFESKTLYK
+251 FYLLYNFETKKLYK
-265 QEAIKYSEKIDYL
+265 QETIKYSEEIDYL
-278 PNVLKINELKNFSKD
+278 PNLSKINKLKNFTED
-293 EHKVINL
+293 RQINL

-310 PVGFFLMDI
+310 PVGYFLMDI
-319 LKDLKNENI
+319 LNHLKNENI
-328 KLFAYSSP
+328 KLFAYSNP
-336 EFDDDYTESLREKF
+336 EIEDDYTESLKERF
-350 DVFNNISA
+350 DVFNNISSL
-358 FSDKDCVTKIYDDK
+358 SDKDSAAKIYDDK
-372 IDILIDMSGYSN
+372 IDILIDMSGFSN
-384 QTRLPLF
+384 QTRLSLF
-391 KQKVSPLQI
+391 KQKISPVQV

-406 ETTGLK
+406 ATTGLK
-412 EIDYIVGDPI
+412 EIDYIVGDSI
-422 VTPEEHKNF
+422 VTPETHKDY

-453 INTSHTPALINN
+453 IDTNHTPALINN
-465 YITFGCFNNM
+465 YITFGCFNSM

-481 VIEAWSEILHLVLNS
+481 VIEAWSEILHAVLNS
-496 KILIKNFQVNNSLYK
+496 KILIKNFQVNNYLYK
-511 KRIIN
+511 KKIIN

-523 LDDRLIFEEDSIRD
+523 LEDRLIFEEASLRD

-571 LTIKGE
+571 LTIRGD
-577 SFISRCGASINTN
+577 SFISRCGASINSN
-590 LNQDHWTANNI
+590 LNQDHWTAENV

-614 YKKLDINRSYLRNN
+614 YKKLDINRSYLRDN
-628 SRKSAIFNSK
+628 SRKSPIFNSK

-643 FAKALRKIWLDYVNT
+643 FAKALRKILLEYVTT